1 MSVFDDGSAVERALS
16 LLGSALEVQGAVPY
30 DIVVIG
36 GAAMSVLGIGIRP
49 TKDVD
54 VLGLCEDST
63 GSMDR
68 TLAKHKPLPEALLAA
83 AATVADAMGLDSD
96 WLNAGPADLLDHGL
110 PEGFER
116 RLTSTSYGPLLTV
129 WLPSREDLICLKTY
143 AAADTGVGRHTED
156 LEALRPSCEELI
168 AGALWAQ
175 SQDPSEEFRAMLA
188 GLLRY
193 FDCEV
198 AVKKLGHG

>member
-1 MSVFDDGSAVERALS
+1 MV
-16 LLGSALEVQGAVPY
+16 
-30 DIVVIG
+30 
-36 GAAMSVLGIGIRP
+36 
-49 TKDVD
+49 
-54 VLGLCEDST
+54 
-63 GSMDR
+63 R

-96 WLNAGPADLLDHGL
+96 WLNPGPADLLDHGL

-116 RLTSTSYGPLLTV
+116 R
-129 WLPSREDLICLKTY
+129 ITY

-175 SQDPSEEFRAMLA
+175 SQDPSQEFRAMLA

-198 AVKKLGHG
+198 AVEELGHG